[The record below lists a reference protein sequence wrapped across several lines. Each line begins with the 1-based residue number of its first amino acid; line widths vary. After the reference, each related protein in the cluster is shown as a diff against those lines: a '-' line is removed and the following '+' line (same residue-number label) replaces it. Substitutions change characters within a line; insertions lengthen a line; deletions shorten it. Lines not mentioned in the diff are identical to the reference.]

1 MLRWRHRNR
10 LIKLM
15 DGWLRRLRGVLSA
28 LIITWRRRA
37 RWTQISHLCS
47 YLSLSRHITI
57 ELKRT
62 LRNVGNV
69 NTA

>member
-1 MLRWRHRNR
+1 MLNMLRGRHRNR

-15 DGWLRRLRGVLSA
+15 DGWWLRRLRGVVLSA
-28 LIITWRRRA
+28 LIIAWRPRRA

-57 ELKRT
+57 ELKHRH
-62 LRNVGNV
+62 
-69 NTA
+69 